1 MGFLDEVKKGI
12 DDEINRK
19 NQWLTDEEK
28 LTPEK
33 LKKNKTILVFGLIF
47 AVILFFVIINL

>member
-1 MGFLDEVKKGI
+1 MGFLDEVKKAY

-33 LKKNKTILVFGLIF
+33 LKKNKTILIFGIIL